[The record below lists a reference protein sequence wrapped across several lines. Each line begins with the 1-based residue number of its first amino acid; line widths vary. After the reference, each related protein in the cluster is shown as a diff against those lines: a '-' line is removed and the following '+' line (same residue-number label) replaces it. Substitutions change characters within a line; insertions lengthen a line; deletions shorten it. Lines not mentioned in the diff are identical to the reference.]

1 MTFPQ
6 MFRIRQKFSR
16 PRVEN
21 VAAEVAAQLA
31 GLRLEQRIHRGQ
43 SVAITAGSRG
53 IAGIATIVR
62 ACADSFRAIGARP
75 FVVPAMG
82 SHGGATAKG
91 QSRVL
96 ATYGITEAAMGCPI
110 RSGMETVVVGQA
122 AEGFPIHFDRQAYE
136 ADHVL
141 VVNRVKPHTDF
152 SGDLE
157 SGLMKMLLIGL
168 GKHAGAK
175 MYHRAVRDYS
185 FQQIARSVGPHVLAN
200 CRIVGGLGIVENA
213 YDETAR
219 ILAVTPREFIE
230 REVELLVQAK
240 QWMARLPFDRVD
252 LLVIDEIG
260 KNISGTGL
268 DTNVVGRKSDVHQAR
283 EHEWPK
289 VRRIYVR
296 DLTPETHGNATGIGC
311 AEFCHRRVVDQMDVA
326 ATRINCLTSGRVSV
340 GMLPFD
346 YPNDRLALEAAMP
359 TIGLAEARDAKLLW
373 IKNTLE
379 LEEVE
384 CSAAYWPEAESRE
397 DLQIL
402 SDLRALRFNSRDDL
416 IAPPAAGK
424 SPRGRSPI

>member
-1 MTFPQ
+1 MFPQ
-6 MFRIRQKFSR
+6 MFRIRQKFAR

-21 VAAEVAAQLA
+21 VAVEVAAQLA
-31 GLRLEQRIHRGQ
+31 RLQLSGRIAPGQ

-53 IAGIATIVR
+53 IAQIATILR
-62 ACADSFRAIGARP
+62 ACADSLRSIGAEP
-75 FVVPAMG
+75 FIVPAMG
-82 SHGGATAKG
+82 SHGGATAEG
-91 QSRVL
+91 QVRVL
-96 ATYGITEAAMGCPI
+96 ATYGITEETMACPI
-110 RSGMETVVVGQA
+110 RSSMETVVVAQA
-122 AEGFPIHFDRQAYE
+122 AEGFPIHFDRHAFE

-157 SGLMKMLLIGL
+157 SGLMKMMLIGL

-175 MYHRAVRDYS
+175 IYHRAVRDYS
-185 FQQIARSVGPHVLAN
+185 FEQIARNAGQQVLSS

-219 ILAVTPREFIE
+219 MLAVAPQEFVE
-230 REVELLVQAK
+230 REAELLVQAK
-240 QWMARLPFDRVD
+240 QGMARLPFDRVD
-252 LLVIDEIG
+252 LLIIDEIG

-283 EHEWPK
+283 EDEWPK

-296 DLTPETHGNATGIGC
+296 SLTKETYGNATGIGC
-311 AEFCHRRVVDQMDVA
+311 AEFCHQRVIEQMDVA

-346 YPNDRLALEAAMP
+346 YPNDRVALEAALP
-359 TIGLAEARDAKLLW
+359 TIGLTEACDAKVLW

-384 CSAAYWPEAESRE
+384 CSAAYLQEAASRE
-397 DLQIL
+397 DLQLL
-402 SDLRALRFNSRDDL
+402 SDVRELRFDAMNDL
-416 IAPPAAGK
+416 ISPLAAGGL
-424 SPRGRSPI
+424 PRS